1 MLEMLREFIC
11 DFSNVPP
18 ESITEETNIRTEV
31 PMDSI
36 SLLNLAVAI
45 ENEFGIGIDKI
56 IQVNFNSLMSI
67 VDTLGGVEVNVPENN
82 INEINKLSKTS
93 LCSAVF
99 AFTDRAQLLYS

>member
-36 SLLNLAVAI
+36 PLLNLAVAI
-45 ENEFGIGIDKI
+45 ENEFGIELTEEDLKEIETVGDFLRLI
-56 IQVNFNSLMSI
+56 
-67 VDTLGGVEVNVPENN
+67 ENR
-82 INEINKLSKTS
+82 K
-93 LCSAVF
+93 
-99 AFTDRAQLLYS
+99 

>member
-45 ENEFGIGIDKI
+45 ENEFGIELTEEDLKKI
-56 IQVNFNSLMSI
+56 ETVGDFLRLI
-67 VDTLGGVEVNVPENN
+67 ENR
-82 INEINKLSKTS
+82 K
-93 LCSAVF
+93 
-99 AFTDRAQLLYS
+99 

>member
-1 MLEMLREFIC
+1 MRRLKGIQRMLEMLREFIC

-45 ENEFGIGIDKI
+45 ENEFGIELTEEDLKEIETVGDFLRLI
-56 IQVNFNSLMSI
+56 
-67 VDTLGGVEVNVPENN
+67 ENR
-82 INEINKLSKTS
+82 K
-93 LCSAVF
+93 
-99 AFTDRAQLLYS
+99 

>member
-45 ENEFGIGIDKI
+45 ENEFGIE
-56 IQVNFNSLMSI
+56 L
-67 VDTLGGVEVNVPENN
+67 TEENLK
-82 INEINKLSKTS
+82 EIETVGDFLRLIENRK
-93 LCSAVF
+93 
-99 AFTDRAQLLYS
+99 

>member
-45 ENEFGIGIDKI
+45 ENEFGIELTEEDLKEIETVGDFLRLI
-56 IQVNFNSLMSI
+56 
-67 VDTLGGVEVNVPENN
+67 ENR
-82 INEINKLSKTS
+82 K
-93 LCSAVF
+93 
-99 AFTDRAQLLYS
+99 

>member
-45 ENEFGIGIDKI
+45 ENEFGIELTEED
-56 IQVNFNSLMSI
+56 L
-67 VDTLGGVEVNVPENN
+67 
-82 INEINKLSKTS
+82 NEIETVGDFLRLIENRK
-93 LCSAVF
+93 
-99 AFTDRAQLLYS
+99 